1 VRKPKVTKIK
11 MTFPTLGQE
20 IGIKDN
26 KKKET
31 KVKVFFFFLS
41 LSLLIVMI
49 ISTPGGYK

>member
-26 KKKET
+26 NKKK
-31 KVKVFFFFLS
+31 KQKSKSFFSLS

>member
-20 IGIKDN
+20 IGIKD
-26 KKKET
+26 KKK
-31 KVKVFFFFLS
+31 KKQKSKSFF
-41 LSLLIVMI
+41 SLLIVMI

>member
-26 KKKET
+26 KKK
-31 KVKVFFFFLS
+31 KQKSKSFLSLS